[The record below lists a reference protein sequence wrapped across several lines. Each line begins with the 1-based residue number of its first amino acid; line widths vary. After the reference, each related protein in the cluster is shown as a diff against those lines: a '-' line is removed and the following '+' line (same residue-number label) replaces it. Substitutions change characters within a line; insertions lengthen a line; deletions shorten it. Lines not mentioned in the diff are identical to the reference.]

1 MFFPYK
7 VDVPLSRWPIENW
20 LLIVATC
27 IGAVVYLLSPVMHQ
41 NWAVLHRKESDFSLI
56 QLLGHALAHGG
67 IIHLVGNLFA
77 LFIFGN
83 AVNSK
88 FSSFYIP
95 IYAFIAVGT
104 GLAWLALGTGPTA
117 LGASGAVYG
126 VMGAFLVFFPRND
139 ISVFYVWA
147 YFRAGTTEVSA
158 HWVMLFYVAS
168 DIILISITNASGV
181 GPIAHL
187 AGFALGFSIAL
198 GTCALG
204 LTPSQEYE
212 HSLWDIIRSR
222 GPGGQIIQKTKKS
235 TTKNNPLANT
245 PRSTQPTVS
254 LRPPTP
260 HVILDNEPIPLASD
274 KPPPLP
280 KPRSTPIIH
289 KRPRPSNH

>member
-27 IGAVVYLLSPVMHQ
+27 IGAVLYLLSPVVHQ
-41 NWAVLHRKESDFSLI
+41 NWAVLHRKDSDFSLL
-56 QLLGHALAHGG
+56 QLLGHAIGHGDL
-67 IIHLVGNLFA
+67 IHLIGNMFA

-88 FSSFYIP
+88 LSSFYIP

-147 YFRAGTTEVSA
+147 YFRAGTTEVSGY
-158 HWVMLFYVAS
+158 WVMLFYVAT
-168 DIILISITNASGV
+168 DIVIMSITNASGV
-181 GPIAHL
+181 GHIAHL
-187 AGFALGFSIAL
+187 AGFALGFGIAL
-198 GTCALG
+198 ATCAAG
-204 LTPSQEYE
+204 LTPSEEHE

-222 GPGGQIIQKTKKS
+222 GPGGQIIKSTKKTS
-235 TTKNNPLANT
+235 TKNYPLANT
-245 PRSTQPTVS
+245 PRSTQPTVP

-260 HVILDNEPIPLASD
+260 HVILDNEPIPLATD
-274 KPPPLP
+274 KPPPLL

-289 KRPRPSNH
+289 KRSRPSNH